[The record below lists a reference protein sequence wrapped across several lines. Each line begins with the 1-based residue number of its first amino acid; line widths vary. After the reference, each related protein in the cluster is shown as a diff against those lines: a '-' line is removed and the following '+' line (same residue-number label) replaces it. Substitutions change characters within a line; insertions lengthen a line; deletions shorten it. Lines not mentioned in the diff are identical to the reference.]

1 MKAIAKTKPEKGFEI
16 IDAPI
21 PKIRENEV
29 LIKVKASTICGTD
42 LHIYK
47 WDKWSSERIKLPR
60 IVGHE
65 MSGEIVEVGK
75 NAKDLK
81 PGDFVSVETHII
93 CGKCYACKNNKQEV
107 CINLKILGIDMDGS
121 YAEYVAVPAQ
131 NCWINDKSLPPE
143 IASLKEPLGNAV
155 DTVLSEDVSGKS
167 ILITGCGPLGL
178 LSIGIAKVS
187 GAYPI
192 IATEINEYRIKKA
205 KEMGADYV
213 INPLKEKVYEK
224 IMEIT
229 KGNGVDVFCEVSGSE
244 SALIDGLK
252 SVSFG
257 GRVSILGL
265 FKDEVKFD
273 LNNLVVLK
281 GLKIYGITG
290 RKIYSTWCKT
300 SSLIDSGILDISP
313 VLTHKFKLEEFE
325 KAFELMEKG
334 DCGKIAF
341 IID

>member
-1 MKAIAKTKPEKGFEI
+1 MKAIAKTKKEKGFEI
-16 IDAPI
+16 IDA
-21 PKIRENEV
+21 KIKEPGENEV

-47 WDKWSSERIKLPR
+47 WDKWSSERIKIPR

-65 MSGEIVEVGK
+65 MSGEIASVGK
-75 NAKDLK
+75 NVKNLK

-93 CGKCYACKNNKQEV
+93 CGECYACKNNRQEA
-107 CINLKILGIDMDGS
+107 CMNLKILGIDMDGS
-121 YAEYVAVPAQ
+121 YAEYVTLPAE
-131 NCWINDKSLPPE
+131 NCWKNEKNLPPE

-155 DTVLSEDVSGKS
+155 DTVLSEDVTGKS

-178 LSIGIAKVS
+178 LSIGVAKVS

-213 INPLKEKVYEK
+213 LNPLKDNIYE
-224 IMEIT
+224 IVMDIT
-229 KGNGVDVFCEVSGSE
+229 KGNGVDVFCEVSGNE
-244 SALIDGLK
+244 KALIDGLNLTTP
-252 SVSFG
+252 G

-273 LNNLVVLK
+273 INNLVVLK
-281 GLKIYGITG
+281 GLRIYGITG
-290 RKIYSTWCKT
+290 RKIYSTWYKT
-300 SSLIDSGILDISP
+300 SALIESGILDISP

-325 KAFELMEKG
+325 KAFNLMETG
-334 DCGKIAF
+334 NCGKIAF

>member
-1 MKAIAKTKPEKGFEI
+1 MKAIAKTKPGKGFEI

-21 PKIRENEV
+21 PKIDKNEV

-47 WDKWSSERIKLPR
+47 WDKWSSERIRLPR

-75 NAKDLK
+75 DVKDLK

-107 CINLKILGIDMDGS
+107 CVNLKILGIDIDGS
-121 YAEYVAVPAQ
+121 YAEYVAVPVQ

-178 LSIGIAKVS
+178 LSIGVAKAS

-244 SALIDGLK
+244 SALIEGLK
-252 SVSFG
+252 ATSFG

-265 FKDEVKFD
+265 FKDEIKFD
-273 LNNLVVLK
+273 INNLVVLK

-290 RKIYSTWCKT
+290 RKIYSTWYKT

-313 VLTHKFKLEEFE
+313 VLTHRFKLEEFE
-325 KAFELMEKG
+325 KAFDLMEKG
-334 DCGKIAF
+334 ECGKIAF

>member
-1 MKAIAKTKPEKGFEI
+1 MKAIAKTKPERGFEI
-16 IDAPI
+16 IDVPI
-21 PKIRENEV
+21 PKINENEI

-75 NAKDLK
+75 NVKDFK
-81 PGDFVSVETHII
+81 VGDFVSVETHIT
-93 CGKCYACKNNKQEV
+93 CGKCYACKNNRQEV
-107 CINLKILGIDMDGS
+107 CVNLKILGIDVDGS

-131 NCWINDKSLPPE
+131 NCWKNNKTIPPE

-178 LSIGIAKVS
+178 LSIGVAKVS

-213 INPLKEKVYEK
+213 INPLKEKVYEM

-229 KGNGVDVFCEVSGSE
+229 KGNGVDVFCEVSGNE
-244 SALIDGLK
+244 DALIEGLK
-252 SVSFG
+252 ATSFG

-265 FKDEVKFD
+265 FKDEVKLD
-273 LNNLVVLK
+273 INNLIVLK
-281 GLKIYGITG
+281 GLKIYGVTG
-290 RKIYSTWCKT
+290 RKIYSTWYKT
-300 SSLIDSGILDISP
+300 SSLIESGKLDISP

-325 KAFELMEKG
+325 KAFSLMEKG
-334 DCGKIAF
+334 ECGKIAF